1 MATSGIADT
10 VITWKVV
17 NVGDFQ
23 FLKPCTHVVSRM
35 RWMGSPVVFALVVWV
50 GFFLLFCFLFFSRK
64 ELCCPVAESLFCT
77 MWESGH
83 QHVFLCSPT
92 APQPQELK

>member
-1 MATSGIADT
+1 VATSGIADT

-50 GFFLLFCFLFFSRK
+50 GFFFVVLFF
-64 ELCCPVAESLFCT
+64 
-77 MWESGH
+77 
-83 QHVFLCSPT
+83 VFFQKGAVLSCS
-92 APQPQELK
+92 